1 MNANIKA
8 SGLFSSSTLLDYSG
22 PQSSLCLSH
31 YLHERQSWFVHVW
44 IHLKESGLQR
54 ERRYWPTAGGRSANV
69 GWHHKLPAAL
79 YPLHQFFRWVGG
91 SIRPALLHSI
101 HFIVLPS
108 GDLHPISVCEIFC
121 VRINRLRES
130 GRNGMFEGGRATER
144 RELHFSV
151 SSLTSGSSS
160 HSVMSQHRARKNPNT
175 WFSPRHFH
183 RNQKFTETFRRF
195 KLYFI

>member
-1 MNANIKA
+1 MNANIEA

-22 PQSSLCLSH
+22 PQSSFCLSH
-31 YLHERQSWFVHVW
+31 YLHERRCFVHVW

-54 ERRYWPTAGGRSANV
+54 ERRYWPTAGGRSASV

-91 SIRPALLHSI
+91 SIQPLLHSI

-130 GRNGMFEGGRATER
+130 GLNGMFEGGWATER
-144 RELHFSV
+144 RELHFSEV
-151 SSLTSGSSS
+151 QVPPPVCHVPASSLKEPKHVVLSWKGQCS
-160 HSVMSQHRARKNPNT
+160 
-175 WFSPRHFH
+175 RHFH

-195 KLYFI
+195 KLYFV